1 MSTAYEPNIQGAIA
15 VLRDLMIANS
25 FTMTREPYEPNYRGL
40 CDAVIDLKEGF
51 PSFAPLQVGFD
62 ATAFENVTEGDAVY
76 MRTSDGQ
83 VGKAIANDTLDK
95 AVVAGIAETTVT
107 AGNEVRVIVTGQ
119 VAVSTS
125 IDPGDIYFLSAAS
138 AGGLT
143 KTPPSSAGQYL
154 TLVGEAGTSNQI
166 VLKIKRPIQ
175 LR

>member
-1 MSTAYEPNIQGAIA
+1 MAD
-15 VLRDLMIANS
+15 VKDL
-25 FTMTREPYEPNYRGL
+25 EPYAANTEGLTGVLTDIVSTMPNPI
-40 CDAVIDLKEGF
+40 VFKV
-51 PSFAPLQVGFD
+51 VGYVVN
-62 ATAFENVTEGDAVY
+62 TFENVTQGDVLYA
-76 MRTSDGQ
+76 RASDGL
-83 VGKAIANDTLDK
+83 VGKAIANATLDK

-107 AGNEVRVIVTGQ
+107 QGNQVRVIVTGQ

-138 AGGLT
+138 AGSLT
-143 KTPPSSAGQYL
+143 KTPPTTAGHYV

>member
-1 MSTAYEPNIQGAIA
+1 MAD
-15 VLRDLMIANS
+15 VKDL
-25 FTMTREPYEPNYRGL
+25 EPYAANAEGLTSVLTDIVSTMPNPI
-40 CDAVIDLKEGF
+40 VFKV
-51 PSFAPLQVGFD
+51 VGYVVN
-62 ATAFENVTEGDAVY
+62 TFEDVTQGDVLYA
-76 MRTSDGQ
+76 RASDGL

-107 AGNEVRVIVTGQ
+107 QGNQVRVIVTGQ

-125 IDPGDIYFLSAAS
+125 IDPGDMYFLSAAS
-138 AGGLT
+138 AGSLT
-143 KTPPSSAGQYL
+143 KTPPTTAGHYV

>member
-1 MSTAYEPNIQGAIA
+1 MAD
-15 VLRDLMIANS
+15 VKDL
-25 FTMTREPYEPNYRGL
+25 EPYAAN
-40 CDAVIDLKEGF
+40 
-51 PSFAPLQVGFD
+51 
-62 ATAFENVTEGDAVY
+62 TEGLTGVLTDIVSTMPNPIVFNVVGYVVNTFEDVTQGDVLYA
-76 MRTSDGQ
+76 RASDGL

-107 AGNEVRVIVTGQ
+107 QGNQVRVIVTGQ

-138 AGGLT
+138 AGSLT
-143 KTPPSSAGQYL
+143 KTPPTTAGHYV

-175 LR
+175 LG

>member
-1 MSTAYEPNIQGAIA
+1 MAD
-15 VLRDLMIANS
+15 VKDL
-25 FTMTREPYEPNYRGL
+25 EPYAANTEGLTGVLTDIVSTMPNPI
-40 CDAVIDLKEGF
+40 VFKV
-51 PSFAPLQVGFD
+51 VGYVVN
-62 ATAFENVTEGDAVY
+62 TFENVTQGDVLYA
-76 MRTSDGQ
+76 RASDGL

-107 AGNEVRVIVTGQ
+107 QGNQVRVIVTGQ

-138 AGGLT
+138 AGSLT
-143 KTPPSSAGQYL
+143 KTPPTTAGHYV

-175 LR
+175 LG

>member
-1 MSTAYEPNIQGAIA
+1 MAD
-15 VLRDLMIANS
+15 VKDL
-25 FTMTREPYEPNYRGL
+25 EPYAGNAEGLTGVLADIASTMPNPI
-40 CDAVIDLKEGF
+40 VFKV
-51 PSFAPLQVGFD
+51 VGYVVN
-62 ATAFENVTEGDAVY
+62 AFENVTQGDVLYA
-76 MRTSDGQ
+76 RASDGQ

-107 AGNEVRVIVTGQ
+107 AGNQVRVIVTGQ

-125 IDPGDIYFLSAAS
+125 IDPGDMYFLSAAS
-138 AGGLT
+138 AGSLT
-143 KTPPSSAGQYL
+143 KTPPTTAGHYV

>member
-1 MSTAYEPNIQGAIA
+1 MAD
-15 VLRDLMIANS
+15 VKDL
-25 FTMTREPYEPNYRGL
+25 EPYAANTEGLTGVLTDIVSTMPNPI
-40 CDAVIDLKEGF
+40 VFKV
-51 PSFAPLQVGFD
+51 VGYVVN
-62 ATAFENVTEGDAVY
+62 TFENVTQGDVLYSRA
-76 MRTSDGQ
+76 SDGQ

-107 AGNEVRVIVTGQ
+107 QGNQVRVIVTGQ

-138 AGGLT
+138 AGSLT
-143 KTPPSSAGQYL
+143 KTPPTTAGHYV

>member
-1 MSTAYEPNIQGAIA
+1 MSDVKDLQPYAANTEGLTA
-15 VLRDLMIANS
+15 VLTDIVS
-25 FTMTREPYEPNYRGL
+25 TMPNPI
-40 CDAVIDLKEGF
+40 VFKV
-51 PSFAPLQVGFD
+51 VGYVVN
-62 ATAFENVTEGDAVY
+62 AFENVTQGDVLY
-76 MRTSDGQ
+76 SRTSDGQ

-95 AVVAGIAETTVT
+95 AIVAGIVETTVT

-125 IDPGDIYFLSAAS
+125 LDPGDMYFLSAAS
-138 AGGLT
+138 AGSLT
-143 KTPPSSAGQYL
+143 KTPPTTAGHYV

>member
-1 MSTAYEPNIQGAIA
+1 MAD
-15 VLRDLMIANS
+15 VKDL
-25 FTMTREPYEPNYRGL
+25 EPYAANAEGLTSVLTDIVSTMPNPI
-40 CDAVIDLKEGF
+40 VFKV
-51 PSFAPLQVGFD
+51 VGYVVN
-62 ATAFENVTEGDAVY
+62 TFENVTQGDVLYA
-76 MRTSDGQ
+76 RASDGL

-107 AGNEVRVIVTGQ
+107 QGNQVRVIVTGQ

-138 AGGLT
+138 AGSLT
-143 KTPPSSAGQYL
+143 KTPPTTAGHYV

-175 LR
+175 LG

>member
-1 MSTAYEPNIQGAIA
+1 MAD
-15 VLRDLMIANS
+15 VKDL
-25 FTMTREPYEPNYRGL
+25 EPYAAN
-40 CDAVIDLKEGF
+40 
-51 PSFAPLQVGFD
+51 
-62 ATAFENVTEGDAVY
+62 TEGLTGVLTDIVSTMPNPIVFKVVGYVVNTFEDVTQGDVLYA
-76 MRTSDGQ
+76 RASDGL

-95 AVVAGIAETTVT
+95 AIVAGIAETTVT
-107 AGNEVRVIVTGQ
+107 QGNQVRVIVTGQ

-138 AGGLT
+138 AGSLT
-143 KTPPSSAGQYL
+143 KTPPTTAGHYV

>member
-1 MSTAYEPNIQGAIA
+1 MAD
-15 VLRDLMIANS
+15 VKDL
-25 FTMTREPYEPNYRGL
+25 EPYAANAEGLTGVLTDIVSTMPNPI
-40 CDAVIDLKEGF
+40 VFKV
-51 PSFAPLQVGFD
+51 VGYVVN
-62 ATAFENVTEGDAVY
+62 TFEDVTQGDVLYA
-76 MRTSDGQ
+76 RASDGL

-107 AGNEVRVIVTGQ
+107 QGNQVRVIVTGQ

-125 IDPGDIYFLSAAS
+125 IDPGDMYFLSAAS
-138 AGGLT
+138 AGSLT
-143 KTPPSSAGQYL
+143 KTPPTTAGHYV

>member
-1 MSTAYEPNIQGAIA
+1 MAD
-15 VLRDLMIANS
+15 VKDL
-25 FTMTREPYEPNYRGL
+25 EPYAANTEGLTGVLTDIVSTMPNPI
-40 CDAVIDLKEGF
+40 VFKV
-51 PSFAPLQVGFD
+51 VGYVVN
-62 ATAFENVTEGDAVY
+62 TFENVTQGDVLYA
-76 MRTSDGQ
+76 RASDGL

-107 AGNEVRVIVTGQ
+107 QGNQVRVIVTGQ

-125 IDPGDIYFLSAAS
+125 IDPWDIYFLSAAS
-138 AGGLT
+138 AGSLT
-143 KTPPSSAGQYL
+143 KTPPTTAGHYV

>member
-1 MSTAYEPNIQGAIA
+1 MSDVKDLEPYAGNVEGLTA
-15 VLRDLMIANS
+15 VLTDIVS
-25 FTMTREPYEPNYRGL
+25 TMPNPI
-40 CDAVIDLKEGF
+40 VFKV
-51 PSFAPLQVGFD
+51 VGYVVN
-62 ATAFENVTEGDAVY
+62 TFEDVTQGDVLYA
-76 MRTSDGQ
+76 RASDGL

-107 AGNEVRVIVTGQ
+107 QGNQVRVIVTGQ

-125 IDPGDIYFLSAAS
+125 IDPGDMYFLSAAS
-138 AGGLT
+138 AGSLT
-143 KTPPSSAGQYL
+143 KTPPTTAGHYV

>member
-1 MSTAYEPNIQGAIA
+1 MPNPI
-15 VLRDLMIANS
+15 V
-25 FTMTREPYEPNYRGL
+25 FK
-40 CDAVIDLKEGF
+40 V
-51 PSFAPLQVGFD
+51 VGYVVNV
-62 ATAFENVTEGDAVY
+62 FENVTQGDVLYA
-76 MRTSDGQ
+76 RTSDGQ

-107 AGNEVRVIVTGQ
+107 AGNQVRVIVTGQ

-125 IDPGDIYFLSAAS
+125 LDPGDMYFLSASS

>member
-1 MSTAYEPNIQGAIA
+1 MSDVKDLQPYAANTEGLTGVLTDIVSTMPNP
-15 VLRDLMIANS
+15 VV
-25 FTMTREPYEPNYRGL
+25 FK
-40 CDAVIDLKEGF
+40 V
-51 PSFAPLQVGFD
+51 VGYKVNV
-62 ATAFENVTEGDAVY
+62 FENVTQGDVLY
-76 MRTSDGQ
+76 SRSSDGQ

-125 IDPGDIYFLSAAS
+125 IDPGDMYFLSATS
-138 AGGLT
+138 AGSLT
-143 KTPPSSAGQYL
+143 KTPPTTAGHYV

>member
-1 MSTAYEPNIQGAIA
+1 MSDVKDLQPYAANTEGLTGVLTDIVSTMPNPI
-15 VLRDLMIANS
+15 V
-25 FTMTREPYEPNYRGL
+25 FK
-40 CDAVIDLKEGF
+40 V
-51 PSFAPLQVGFD
+51 VGYKVNV
-62 ATAFENVTEGDAVY
+62 FENVTQGDVLY
-76 MRTSDGQ
+76 SRSSDGQ

-125 IDPGDIYFLSAAS
+125 LDPGDMYFLSAAS
-138 AGGLT
+138 AGSLT
-143 KTPPSSAGQYL
+143 KTPPTTAGHYV